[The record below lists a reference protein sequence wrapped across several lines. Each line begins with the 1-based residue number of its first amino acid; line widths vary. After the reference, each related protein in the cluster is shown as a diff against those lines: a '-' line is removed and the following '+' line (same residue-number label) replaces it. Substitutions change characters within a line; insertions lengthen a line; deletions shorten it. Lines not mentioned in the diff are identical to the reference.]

1 MLILHHNYSYPF
13 MDGQLI
19 PTSWEEILVEIAA
32 EILDDP
38 SPRRL
43 NNNAD
48 LIVLFIITMKVRDF
62 REIMFCSVNLFVYY
76 YYFLLLLCANSF
88 EPIFT

>member
-1 MLILHHNYSYPF
+1 
-13 MDGQLI
+13 MDRQLI

-62 REIMFCSVNLFVYY
+62 REIMLCSVNLFVYC